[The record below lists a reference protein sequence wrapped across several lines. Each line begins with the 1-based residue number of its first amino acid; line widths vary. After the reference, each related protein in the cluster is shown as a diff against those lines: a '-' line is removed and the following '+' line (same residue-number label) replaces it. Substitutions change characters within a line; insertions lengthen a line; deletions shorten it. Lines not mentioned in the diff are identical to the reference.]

1 MSLTLDVFEI
11 ARTRQTVE
19 GTLELDE
26 MPELAHF
33 IQALEGS
40 LKFSVTGLGIVE
52 RLPAAS
58 LSFEGTVVMQ
68 CARCNEPVS
77 VPVSREL
84 VFRFT
89 KTEAEANAL
98 PLDEEGDDEEVIVGS
113 RSLSCRFPPCRFTT
127 TARWTMKTRATR
139 WSRLKSPIP
148 SPLSPRSSTEPEHH
162 AL

>member
-98 PLDEEGDDEEVIVGS
+98 PLDEEEVIVGS
-113 RSLSCRFPPCRFTT
+113 RSLSVADWVQEEAILSLPAMPLHDDCEMDYENTSDEVVEAEKPNPF
-127 TARWTMKTRATR
+127 AALAA
-139 WSRLKSPIP
+139 LK
-148 SPLSPRSSTEPEHH
+148 H
-162 AL
+162 

>member
-1 MSLTLDVFEI
+1 
-11 ARTRQTVE
+11 
-19 GTLELDE
+19 

-68 CARCNEPVS
+68 CARRSEPVS
-77 VPVSREL
+77 VPISREL

-98 PLDEEGDDEEVIVGS
+98 PLDEEGDDEEVIVGDPQSLRRRLGSGGGDPVAS
-113 RSLSCRFPPCRFTT
+113 RHAASRRLP
-127 TARWTMKTRATR
+127 RWTMKTRATR

>member
-1 MSLTLDVFEI
+1 MYPFRAPVPGLKVLLRMTMSLTLDVFEI

-58 LSFEGTVVMQ
+58 LSFEGT
-68 CARCNEPVS
+68 
-77 VPVSREL
+77 
-84 VFRFT
+84 
-89 KTEAEANAL
+89 
-98 PLDEEGDDEEVIVGS
+98 
-113 RSLSCRFPPCRFTT
+113 
-127 TARWTMKTRATR
+127 
-139 WSRLKSPIP
+139 
-148 SPLSPRSSTEPEHH
+148 
-162 AL
+162 

>member
-89 KTEAEANAL
+89 KTEAEACL
-98 PLDEEGDDEEVIVGS
+98 LYTS
-113 RSLSCRFPPCRFTT
+113 
-127 TARWTMKTRATR
+127 
-139 WSRLKSPIP
+139 P
-148 SPLSPRSSTEPEHH
+148 SPRD
-162 AL
+162 

>member
-33 IQALEGS
+33 IQALEGF

-68 CARCNEPVS
+68 CARCNEPGS
-77 VPVSREL
+77 VPVSRAGYRRQPQSL
-84 VFRFT
+84 RRR
-89 KTEAEANAL
+89 L
-98 PLDEEGDDEEVIVGS
+98 GSGGGDPVAS
-113 RSLSCRFPPCRFTT
+113 RH
-127 TARWTMKTRATR
+127 AA
-139 WSRLKSPIP
+139 SRRLRDG
-148 SPLSPRSSTEPEHH
+148 L
-162 AL
+162 

>member
-1 MSLTLDVFEI
+1 MTMSLTLDVFEI

-68 CARCNEPVS
+68 CALQRARER
-77 VPVSREL
+77 SRQP
-84 VFRFT
+84 RT
-89 KTEAEANAL
+89 RL
-98 PLDEEGDDEEVIVGS
+98 PLHEDRGRGQ
-113 RSLSCRFPPCRFTT
+113 CAP
-127 TARWTMKTRATR
+127 AR
-139 WSRLKSPIP
+139 
-148 SPLSPRSSTEPEHH
+148 
-162 AL
+162 